1 MRRTLAFAALLTA
14 LALPA
19 AAQTPTPTPTD
30 ADPELEELAIRWMN
44 LLDAGHFDSAAAH
57 VSPQV
62 VAQMG
67 EDQLTTLWPQITVQV
82 GEMQDL
88 LPERHST
95 LNGLHIVTMA
105 GTFDAGVFDVNV
117 VFDADD
123 RVMGF
128 SVRPPGA
135 LDH

>member
-1 MRRTLAFAALLTA
+1 MRRTLAFVALLA
-14 LALPA
+14 AFALPA
-19 AAQTPTPTPTD
+19 AAQTPTPTD

-44 LLDAGHFDSAAAH
+44 LLDAGHFDSAAVH
-57 VSPQV
+57 VSPRV
-62 VAQMG
+62 IEQMG
-67 EDQLTTLWPQITVQV
+67 EEQLTTLWPQITVQV

-95 LNGLHIVTMA
+95 LQGLHIVTMA

-117 VFDADD
+117 VFDDED

-128 SVRPPGA
+128 SVRPPGGG
-135 LDH
+135 